1 MAQLV
6 HAYDTRTGKKLAHQ
20 VPAKWIGHP
29 ILGKHLSLTPRQK
42 AADTKKAAPTQGPA
56 PKAPLGGEKEE

>member
-42 AADTKKAAPTQGPA
+42 AADTKKVEPKGSTV
-56 PKAPLGGEKEE
+56 KAPLGGEKEE